1 MSDPMNEIVDCQETY
16 NFKEFEDIVNNL
28 SNLKVQINTIQ
39 QQIKSAEKNI
49 KKKMRGLK
57 REAVKNKNKGNR
69 QPSGF
74 AKPTKITKELC
85 VFLNKKEGSEIA
97 RTEVTSFLS
106 KYIKNNN
113 LQNKDNKKIILPD
126 DNLKF
131 LLGITEKEEL
141 TYFNI
146 QKYMNKHFLT
156 ETSISE

>member
-1 MSDPMNEIVDCQETY
+1 MNEIVDCQETY

-85 VFLNKKEGSEIA
+85 EFLNKTEGSEIA

>member
-1 MSDPMNEIVDCQETY
+1 MNEIVDCQETY

-49 KKKMRGLK
+49 KKKMRSLK
-57 REAVKNKNKGNR
+57 READKNKNKGNR

-113 LQNKDNKKIILPD
+113 LQNKDNKKFILPD

>member
-1 MSDPMNEIVDCQETY
+1 MNEIVDCQETY

-28 SNLKVQINTIQ
+28 SNLKVQINAIH

-49 KKKMRGLK
+49 KKKMRSLK
-57 REAVKNKNKGNR
+57 READKNKNKGNR

-113 LQNKDNKKIILPD
+113 LQNKDNKKFILPD

>member
-1 MSDPMNEIVDCQETY
+1 MNEIVDCQETY